1 MSCSTRTRSTE
12 SYSQKLSTYLASV
25 WSTYNPIRQ
34 PLSSWAKSSAKTFV
48 STASTTTPMHTVISD
63 ITTYA
68 ENQPAPRQRRSTTS
82 LSLAAV
88 DSLESQFARTFAHE
102 YDTWYDAFVEE
113 AREDPQGPSADDRWT
128 LFVAKKL
135 QRKTQHDL
143 AHLSAAVAAWLL
155 LTRA

>member
-1 MSCSTRTRSTE
+1 
-12 SYSQKLSTYLASV
+12 
-25 WSTYNPIRQ
+25 
-34 PLSSWAKSSAKTFV
+34 
-48 STASTTTPMHTVISD
+48 MHTVISD